1 MAVSEKAVRPCSS
14 SSSGLDPLLKDLTE
28 KKLSFRRNVAS
39 LASELKD
46 VRHKLAS
53 QEQLFTRES
62 QTREVS
68 KFLLLANF
76 YLQHGLQSYKFGLT
90 RERTLQV
97 AETKARSM
105 EEEVSKL
112 QKCLL
117 DKDEQLNATRGIT
130 EHYLDDLDD
139 LKSRLSVT
147 QATAEAS
154 AASAMSAQA
163 QCLSLL
169 KELNEKDRS
178 LKEHELR
185 VNKLGEQLGLLQ
197 KDLEARELSQRQLK
211 DEVLRIETDIMGAV
225 SRAGSSKDNELL
237 KVLSD
242 VSPRN
247 IENIG
252 KHLNTK
258 DTEIARLRDE
268 IRILSAHW
276 TNKTKELESQLEK
289 QRRTDQEL
297 KKRVLKLEFCLQESR
312 SQIRKLQRLGE
323 KRDKQLKELKDQMAM
338 KQPDGPRRDEGKK
351 PFWENDTFKF
361 VAGMSML
368 VVMVLAKR

>member
-62 QTREVS
+62 QTR
-68 KFLLLANF
+68 K
-76 YLQHGLQSYKFGLT
+76 
-90 RERTLQV
+90 V

-105 EEEVSKL
+105 EEEVCKL

-154 AASAMSAQA
+154 AASAKSAQS

-185 VNKLGEQLGLLQ
+185 VNKLGEQVGLLQ

-211 DEVLRIETDIMGAV
+211 DDVLRIETDIMGAV
-225 SRAGSSKDNELL
+225 SRAGSSKDDELL

-247 IENIG
+247 IENIS

-268 IRILSAHW
+268 IRILTVHW

-312 SQIRKLQRLGE
+312 SQIRKLQRMGE

-338 KQPDGPRRDEGKK
+338 KQPDGPRRDEDKK

>member
-1 MAVSEKAVRPCSS
+1 MSVSEKAVPSGSASS
-14 SSSGLDPLLKDLTE
+14 PALDPLLKDLSE
-28 KKLSFRRNVAS
+28 KRLSFRRNVAS

-46 VRHKLAS
+46 VRSKLAS

-62 QTREVS
+62 QTR
-68 KFLLLANF
+68 K
-76 YLQHGLQSYKFGLT
+76 
-90 RERTLQV
+90 V

-117 DKDEQLNATRGIT
+117 DKDEQLRATAGST
-130 EHYLDDLDD
+130 KQYLHDLDQ
-139 LKSRLSVT
+139 LRSQMSVT

-154 AASAMSAQA
+154 AASAKSAES

-169 KELNEKDRS
+169 KELNEKDHL

-197 KDLEARELSQRQLK
+197 KDLEEREFSQRQLK
-211 DEVLRIETDIMGAV
+211 DEVLRIETDIMVAV
-225 SRAGSSKDNELL
+225 AKAGSNKDNELL

-247 IENIG
+247 FENIS
-252 KHLNTK
+252 KHLNAK
-258 DTEIARLRDE
+258 DTEIARLREE

-276 TNKTKELESQLEK
+276 TNKTKELELQLEK

-312 SQIRKLQRLGE
+312 SQIRKLQRVGE
-323 KRDKQLKELKDQMAM
+323 KRDRQLKELKDQEAM
-338 KQPDGPRRDEGKK
+338 KHPNGPCHDDDKHR
-351 PFWENDTFKF
+351 FWEHPGFKF
-361 VAGMSML
+361 VTSMSIFAL
-368 VVMVLAKR
+368 VLLTKR

>member
-1 MAVSEKAVRPCSS
+1 MSVSEKAVRSCSAS
-14 SSSGLDPLLKDLTE
+14 SPALDPLLKDLTE

-46 VRHKLAS
+46 VRNKLAS

-62 QTREVS
+62 QTR
-68 KFLLLANF
+68 K
-76 YLQHGLQSYKFGLT
+76 
-90 RERTLQV
+90 V

-105 EEEVSKL
+105 EQEVSKL

-117 DKDEQLNATRGIT
+117 DKDEQLRTTAGST
-130 EHYLDDLDD
+130 EQYLHDLDE
-139 LKSRLSVT
+139 LRSQISVT

-154 AASAMSAQA
+154 AASAKSAES

-169 KELNEKDRS
+169 KELNEKDSS
-178 LKEHELR
+178 LKEHEHR
-185 VNKLGEQLGLLQ
+185 VNKLGEQLALLQ
-197 KDLEARELSQRQLK
+197 KDLESRELSQRQLK
-211 DEVLRIETDIMGAV
+211 DEVLRIETDIMEAV
-225 SRAGSSKDNELL
+225 SKAGSNKDNELL

-247 IENIG
+247 VENIS
-252 KHLNTK
+252 KHLNAK

-312 SQIRKLQRLGE
+312 SQIRKLQRMGE
-323 KRDKQLKELKDQMAM
+323 KRDKQLKELKDQVAG
-338 KQPDGPRRDEGKK
+338 KQPNGPRHDYGDDDKHN
-351 PFWENDTFKF
+351 FWESQGFKF
-361 VAGMSML
+361 FASMSML
-368 VVMVLAKR
+368 ALVILTKR